1 MVKPI
6 HKMQR
11 YIVGC
16 VGLIMACGATY
27 PIAMNRVS
35 QMKEFPGQSVRSQD
49 CANKTIEGPQ
59 KVVAWETDCAPL
71 TVAPLPKKQ

>member
-16 VGLIMACGATY
+16 VGLIVACSATY
-27 PIAMNRVS
+27 PIAMARVS
-35 QMKEFPGQSVRSQD
+35 GMAEFPGQSVRSQD

-59 KVVAWETDCAPL
+59 KVVAWETECAPL
-71 TVAPLPKKQ
+71 TVEALPKK

>member
-1 MVKPI
+1 MTKTI

-16 VGLIMACGATY
+16 VRLIVACGATY

-35 QMKEFPGQSVRSQD
+35 EMKEFPGQSVRSQD
-49 CANKTIEGPQ
+49 CANKDIEGPQ
-59 KVVAWETDCAPL
+59 KVIAWETECAPL
-71 TVAPLPKKQ
+71 TVVALPKK